1 MPMSDLGDTVSG
13 ETYAFDFRTLEPR
26 PEAPT
31 ALLVLLHGVGG
42 DEEQLAGLGSRAPG
56 GTLVVLPRG
65 QRSISGD
72 RLGWYREGLSED
84 GPQVVLEEADEAL
97 AKLVDFIATLQKR
110 FDVSPSRTVVAG
122 FSQGG
127 CVAAGAALT
136 APSRVAAF
144 AMLCGRLLPE
154 IGPALPPADTLA
166 HLRAL
171 VVHGRDDDVLPVDWA
186 DRAADWLA
194 RLGIAH
200 EVRLHDAGHELTP
213 GMEADFVAWL
223 RGVLSAPVGS
233 RKA

>member
-1 MPMSDLGDTVSG
+1 MTDLGDPVRG

-26 PEAPT
+26 PETPT

-42 DEEQLAGLGSRAPG
+42 DEAQLAGLGARAPE

-84 GPQVVLEEADEAL
+84 GPQVVQEEADEAL
-97 AKLVDFIATLQKR
+97 GKLVDLVATLRKR
-110 FDVSPSRTVVAG
+110 FEVPASRTVLAG

-127 CVAAGAALT
+127 CMAAGAAL
-136 APSRVAAF
+136 AAASDVAGF

-154 IGPALPPADTLA
+154 FEELAPVDQSA
-166 HLRAL
+166 HLKAL
-171 VVHGRDDDVLPVDWA
+171 VVHGRADDVLPVDWA
-186 DRAADWLA
+186 QRAGRSLE
-194 RLGIAH
+194 RRGIAH

-213 GMEADFVAWL
+213 SMEDDFVHWL
-223 RGVLSAPVGS
+223 HAVLGAAERPSA
-233 RKA
+233 A